1 MPTDNGLFAFT
12 EDTFKD
18 DAIVFDHSQLRHVEL
33 LDEAGKP
40 HVTLD
45 FKTPAVGIWTP
56 CGKHAPFIC
65 IEPWY
70 GVADW
75 EGYDGE
81 LKDKYLINK
90 LLPGSS
96 FMSEY
101 VITIG

>member
-33 LDEAGKP
+33 LDEAGKQ

-45 FKTPAVGIWTP
+45 IKTPAVGIVTP

-70 GVADW
+70 GVTDL
-75 EGYDGE
+75 EEYDGK
-81 LKDKYLINK
+81 LKDKYLIND
-90 LLPGSS
+90 LLPDSH
-96 FMSEY
+96 FVSEY